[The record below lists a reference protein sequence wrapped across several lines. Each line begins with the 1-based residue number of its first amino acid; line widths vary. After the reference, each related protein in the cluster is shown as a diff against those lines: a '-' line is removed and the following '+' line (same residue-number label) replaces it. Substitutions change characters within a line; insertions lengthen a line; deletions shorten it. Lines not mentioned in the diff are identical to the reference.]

1 MLLASGIVIV
11 SVWGGLWYVGN
22 HAFAKP
28 SRFQLTAII
37 ILGVI
42 LFGIMVSVL
51 LFLKTRWQIRL
62 SAHTSFTVIILGLII
77 AVILPF
83 IHHLNELERPIY
95 YFSLFILIL
104 GLLVYLR
111 ATRSFFRTKID
122 FGQWQWLFYV
132 VVILLGVGI
141 GVLIWWL
148 GERRHRH

>member
-1 MLLASGIVIV
+1 
-11 SVWGGLWYVGN
+11 
-22 HAFAKP
+22 
-28 SRFQLTAII
+28 TAII

-51 LFLKTRWQIRL
+51 LFLKTSWQIRL

-77 AVILPF
+77 AAILPF
-83 IHHLNELERPIY
+83 IHNLTELERPIY

-122 FGQWQWLFYV
+122 FGKWQWLFYV
-132 VVILLGVGI
+132 
-141 GVLIWWL
+141 
-148 GERRHRH
+148 